1 MSTHSLTKSLKGRR
15 RPAFLVLFATLMACA
30 GDGIS
35 IVAFPW
41 LVLQRQGSAGQAAIV
56 AGATMLPLL
65 FSTLLAGAAVDYF
78 GRRRVSMVADALSAA
93 AVAGVPVVAWAFGAQ
108 AVNVAVLAVL
118 GACAAAFDPAGITA
132 RQSMLPEAAA
142 RAGWSLDRVNS
153 SYEAILNLAF
163 MVGPGIGG
171 LMIATVG
178 GITTMWITAG
188 AFALSI
194 LAISVL
200 RLEGVGKPLRTS
212 RPEGL
217 MSGVTEGL
225 RFVWSLRVLR
235 TLALIDLVVTALY
248 LPMETVLFPKYFS
261 DRHQPGQLGSVLM
274 ALSLGGIVGALGYV
288 GLAKRVPRRTIMLTA
303 VLTFGVAS
311 TAIALLPP
319 LPVILVLVAVVGLVY
334 GPIQPI
340 YAYVMQTR
348 APAHLRGRVVG
359 VMASLAYAAGPLG
372 LLLAGPLTDAAGLQ
386 VTFLALALPILV
398 TGLICTR
405 LPSLRELDRAPV
417 VASGT

>member
-1 MSTHSLTKSLKGRR
+1 MNDKSRG
-15 RPAFLVLFATLMACA
+15 PAFLVLFATLTACA

-41 LVLQRQGSAGQAAIV
+41 LVLQRQGSAGQASIV
-56 AGATMLPLL
+56 AGATTLPLL
-65 FSTLLAGAAVDYF
+65 FSTLLAGTAVDYF
-78 GRRRVSMVADALSAA
+78 GRRRVSMIADALSGA
-93 AVAGVPVVAWAFGAQ
+93 AVAAVPVVAWAYGTG
-108 AVNVAVLAVL
+108 AVNVAVLAAL

-153 SYEAILNLAF
+153 IYEAILNLAF

-194 LAISVL
+194 LAIAVL
-200 RLEGVGKPLRTS
+200 RLEGVGKPLQAT

-217 MSGVTEGL
+217 RSGISEGL
-225 RFVWSLRVLR
+225 RFVWNLRVLR

-248 LPMETVLFPKYFS
+248 LPMESVLFPKYFS
-261 DRHQPGQLGSVLM
+261 DRHQPGALGTVLM
-274 ALSLGGIVGALGYV
+274 ALSLGGLIGALGYV
-288 GLAKRVPRRTIMLTA
+288 GLAKRVQRRTIMLAA
-303 VLTFGVAS
+303 VLTLGVA
-311 TAIALLPP
+311 AAIIALLPP
-319 LPVILVLVAVVGLVY
+319 LPVILVLCALIGVVY

-340 YAYVMQTR
+340 YNYVMQTR
-348 APAHLRGRVVG
+348 APQHLRGRVTG
-359 VMASLAYAAGPLG
+359 VMTSLAYGAGPLG
-372 LLLAGPLTDAAGLQ
+372 LLLAGPLTDAAGLH
-386 VTFLALALPILV
+386 VAFFALALPILV
-398 TGLICTR
+398 TGVLCIP
-405 LPSLRELDRAPV
+405 LPSLRELNREPEFVSDSAP
-417 VASGT
+417 

>member
-1 MSTHSLTKSLKGRR
+1 M
-15 RPAFLVLFATLMACA
+15 
-30 GDGIS
+30 
-35 IVAFPW
+35 
-41 LVLQRQGSAGQAAIV
+41 LQRQGSAGQASIV
-56 AGATMLPLL
+56 AGATTLPLL
-65 FSTLLAGAAVDYF
+65 VSTLVAGTAVDFF
-78 GRRRVSMVADALSAA
+78 GRRRVSMVADALSGS
-93 AVAGVPVVAWAFGAQ
+93 AVAGVPLVAWAFGGQ
-108 AVNVAVLAVL
+108 AVDVAVLAVL

-153 SYEAILNLAF
+153 SYEALLNLAF

-188 AFALSI
+188 AFAMSI
-194 LAISVL
+194 LAIAVL
-200 RLEGVGKPLRTS
+200 RLEGAGKPVHVNRPRGLR
-212 RPEGL
+212 
-217 MSGVTEGL
+217 SGIANGL

-235 TLALIDLVVTALY
+235 TLALIDLTVTALY

-274 ALSLGGIVGALGYV
+274 ALSLGGLLGALGYV
-288 GLAKRVPRRTIMLTA
+288 ALAKRVPRRVIMLTA
-303 VLTFGVAS
+303 VLTFGAAA

-319 LPVILVLVAVVGLVY
+319 LPVILLLVALVGLVY

-340 YAYVMQTR
+340 YAYVVQTR

-372 LLLAGPLTDAAGLQ
+372 LLLAGPLADAAGLH
-386 VTFLALALPILV
+386 VAFLVLSLPILA
-398 TGLICTR
+398 TGWLCIG
-405 LPSLRELDRAPV
+405 LPSLRELDRAPEFAV
-417 VASGT
+417 GSST